1 MIRVDELSKKTISDK
16 FIAYAKINLALDVT
30 GRLDNGYHLVKMIM
44 ENVSIY
50 DELEIRCSDNA
61 GIRMTC
67 DKEGLSCGDDN
78 LVIKAAKALLTEAGY
93 ISDGVCDIG
102 VDIKLNKNIPM
113 AAGMAGGSTDAAAVL
128 NGLNQMLDIGFDK
141 EKLCEIGVKLGAD
154 IPYCILGG
162 SYLAEGIGEKLT
174 KISNPPKAHL
184 AIIKP
189 GIDVSTKFVYEHIDN
204 NSKDIIHPDV
214 DGMLDAFEKSD
225 LQGVC
230 SRLGNVLRDVT
241 VPAYPIVLELEEY
254 LLNHGAMGA
263 LMSGSGP
270 TVFAL
275 YEDEEKCSFAIESAK
290 KDYPDMFIQ
299 KAEFVL

>member
-1 MIRVDELSKKTISDK
+1 MKTVEAFQNNPLTRN

-30 GRLDNGYHLVKMIM
+30 GRLGNGYHLVKMIM

-50 DELEIRCSDNA
+50 DELTITCSDNL
-61 GIRMTC
+61 GIRMSC
-67 DKEGLSCGDDN
+67 DREGLSCGDDN
-78 LVIKAAKALLTEAGY
+78 LVIKAAKAILSEAGLFLDEK
-93 ISDGVCDIG
+93 SKIG
-102 VDIKLNKNIPM
+102 VDIKLSKNIPM

-128 NGLNQMLDIGFDK
+128 NGLNELLELGFDK

-174 KISNPPKAHL
+174 PIVKPPKAYL
-184 AIIKP
+184 AILKP
-189 GIDVSTKFVYEHIDN
+189 NIDVSTKFVYEHIDN
-204 NSKDIIHPDV
+204 SAKLEHPDV
-214 DGMLDAFEKSD
+214 DGMINAMENDD

-230 SRLGNVLRDVT
+230 DRLGNVLRDVT
-241 VPAYPIVLELEEY
+241 VVKYPIVLDIEEY
-254 LLNHGAMGA
+254 MKANGALGA

-270 TVFAL
+270 TVFAIF
-275 YEDEEKCSFAIESAK
+275 DNEECCMQAIEAAK
-290 KDYPDMFIQ
+290 EKFQGIFIQ